1 MALGKRREFEVFTL
15 SFLDCIC
22 CGFGAIILLL
32 VLTDIGQPIVIE
44 RSEKDLKQQILDL
57 QRQLFDLRGETEV
70 LNRELLGRTKT
81 LTTEQQKAAALAGD
95 LSKIRGEFKASKG
108 EASVTNVV
116 ETELVAAHQTL
127 TAEMQRL
134 LKNAPKKIDTV
145 PAVGGI
151 PVDSE
156 WIIFVIDTSGSMQ
169 ADNWENAQNVLK
181 EILDI
186 YPKVKGLQV
195 LDDEG
200 KPMFSSTKGQW
211 LQDTAA
217 QRAKIIATMA
227 NWKAYSNSSPV
238 EGIGAAVQG
247 WWAADKK
254 ISVYVIGDDFTG
266 SSIEAALQAVR
277 KYNPV
282 DRQGRHKIRIHA
294 IGMPDGP
301 SSPPFINQ
309 RFSALMRAM
318 CDDNEGTFV
327 GLTIGGAKCAMQV
340 DVFGAPR
347 CINEG

>member
-1 MALGKRREFEVFTL
+1 MAIGKRREFEVFTL

-32 VLTDIGQPIVIE
+32 VLTDVGQPIVIE
-44 RSEKDLKQQILDL
+44 RSEKDLKGQIDAL
-57 QRQLFDLRGETEV
+57 QRQLFDLRGETEI
-70 LNRELLGRTKT
+70 LNREMQGRIKERDA
-81 LTTEQQKAAALAGD
+81 EQLKAAVLAGD
-95 LSKIRGEFKASKG
+95 LSKIRGEFKASEGDAAVANK
-108 EASVTNVV
+108 V
-116 ETELVAAHQTL
+116 EQELVAVHQTL
-127 TAEMQRL
+127 TAEQTRL
-134 LKNAPKKIDTV
+134 LKNAPKRIDTV

-169 ADNWENAQNVLK
+169 ADNWENAANVLR

-186 YPKVKGLQV
+186 YPKVKGMQV

-200 KPMFSSTKGQW
+200 KPMFPTPKGSW
-211 LQDTAA
+211 MQDTPA
-217 QRAKIIATMA
+217 QRAKIMSAFV

-266 SSIEAALQAVR
+266 GSIEAALSAVR

-282 DRQGRHKIRIHA
+282 DRQGRHRIRIHA

-301 SSPPFINQ
+301 NSPPFINS
-309 RFSALMRAM
+309 RFAALMRAM
-318 CDDNEGTFV
+318 CDENEGTFV
-327 GLTIGGAKCAMQV
+327 GLTIGGPSCAIKI
-340 DVFGAPR
+340 DVLGTPR
-347 CINEG
+347 CVS

>member
-32 VLTDIGQPIVIE
+32 VLTDVGKPIVIE
-44 RSEKDLKQQILDL
+44 KSEKNLNGQIDAL
-57 QRQLFDLRGETEV
+57 QRQLFDLRGETDV
-70 LNRELLGRTKT
+70 LNRELQGRMAV
-81 LTTEQQKAAALAGD
+81 LNTEKSRLASMSGD

-108 EASVTNVV
+108 DASVANTV
-116 ETELVAAHQTL
+116 ETALVESYQTL

-134 LKNAPKKIDTV
+134 LKNQPRRIDTV
-145 PAVGGI
+145 QAVGGI

-169 ADNWENAQNVLK
+169 ADNWENAQNVMK

-186 YPKVKGLQV
+186 YPRVKGLQIM
-195 LDDEG
+195 DDEG
-200 KPMFSSTKGQW
+200 KPMFPSTKGQW
-211 LQDTAA
+211 LQDTPV
-217 QRAKIIATMA
+217 QRTKILSTMV
-227 NWKAYSNSSPV
+227 NWKPYSNSSPV

-247 WWAADKK
+247 WWSADKK
-254 ISVYVIGDDFTG
+254 ISIYVIGDDFTG
-266 SSIEAALQAVR
+266 SSVEAALAAVR

-282 DRQGRHKIRIHA
+282 DRMGRHRVRIHA

-301 SSPPFINQ
+301 SSPPFINA
-309 RFSALMRAM
+309 RFSVLMRAM

-327 GLTIGGAKCAMQV
+327 GLTIGGPSCAIKV
-340 DVFGAPR
+340 DVLGQPR
-347 CINEG
+347 CIS

>member
-1 MALGKRREFEVFTL
+1 MAIGKRREFEVFTL

-32 VLTDIGQPIVIE
+32 VLTDVGQPIVIE
-44 RSEKDLKQQILDL
+44 RSEKDLKGQIDAL
-57 QRQLFDLRGETEV
+57 QRQLFDLRGETEI
-70 LNRELLGRTKT
+70 LNRELQGRVKEKDA
-81 LTTEQQKAAALAGD
+81 EQQKASILAGD
-95 LSKIRGEFKASKG
+95 LSKIRGEFKASIGDAAVANK
-108 EASVTNVV
+108 V
-116 ETELVAAHQTL
+116 EQELVAVYQTL
-127 TAEMQRL
+127 TAEQARL

-169 ADNWENAQNVLK
+169 ADNWENAQMVMK

-186 YPKVKGLQV
+186 YPKVKGMQV

-200 KPMFSSTKGQW
+200 KPLFPSTKGQW
-211 LQDTAA
+211 LQDTPA
-217 QRAKIIATMA
+217 QRAKVLSAMV

-266 SSIEAALQAVR
+266 GSIEAALSAVR

-282 DRQGRHKIRIHA
+282 DRQGRHRIRIHA

-301 SSPPFINQ
+301 NSPPFINS
-309 RFSALMRAM
+309 RFAALMRAM

-327 GLTIGGAKCAMQV
+327 GLTVGGPNCAIKI
-340 DVFGAPR
+340 DVLGTPR
-347 CINEG
+347 CVS

>member
-32 VLTDIGQPIVIE
+32 VLTDVGKPIVIE
-44 RSEKDLKQQILDL
+44 RSEKNLNGQIDAL
-57 QRQLFDLRGETEV
+57 QRQLFEIRGETDV
-70 LNRELLGRTKT
+70 LNRELQGRMTV
-81 LTTEQQKAAALAGD
+81 LNTEQARLASMSGD

-108 EASVTNVV
+108 DASVANTV
-116 ETELVAAHQTL
+116 ETALVESYQTL

-134 LKNAPKKIDTV
+134 LKNQPRRIDTV
-145 PAVGGI
+145 QAVGGI

-156 WIIFVIDTSGSMQ
+156 WIIFCIDTSGSMQ
-169 ADNWENAQNVLK
+169 ADNWENAQNVMK

-186 YPKVKGLQV
+186 YPKVKGMQI

-200 KPMFSSTKGQW
+200 KPMFPSTKGQW
-211 LQDTAA
+211 LQDTPA
-217 QRAKIIATMA
+217 QRAKIISTMV
-227 NWKAYSNSSPV
+227 NWKPYSNSSPV

-247 WWAADKK
+247 WWSADKK

-266 SSIEAALQAVR
+266 SSVEAALAAVR

-282 DRQGRHKIRIHA
+282 DRMGRHRIRIHA

-309 RFSALMRAM
+309 RFSVLMRAM
-318 CDDNEGTFV
+318 CDENEGTFV
-327 GLTIGGAKCAMQV
+327 GLTIGGPSCAIKV
-340 DVFGAPR
+340 DVLGQPR
-347 CINEG
+347 CVS

>member
-1 MALGKRREFEVFTL
+1 MAIGKRREFEVFTL

-32 VLTDIGQPIVIE
+32 VLTDVGQPIVIE
-44 RSEKDLKQQILDL
+44 RSEKDLKGQIDAL
-57 QRQLFDLRGETEV
+57 QRQLFDLRGETEI
-70 LNRELLGRTKT
+70 LNRELQGRVK
-81 LTTEQQKAAALAGD
+81 EKDAEKQKAAILAGD
-95 LSKIRGEFKASKG
+95 LSKIRGEFKASMGDAAVANK
-108 EASVTNVV
+108 V
-116 ETELVAAHQTL
+116 EQELVAVYQTL
-127 TAEMQRL
+127 TAEQARL
-134 LKNAPKKIDTV
+134 LKNAPKRIDTT

-169 ADNWENAQNVLK
+169 ADNWENAQNVMK

-186 YPKVKGLQV
+186 YPKVKGLQI

-211 LQDTAA
+211 LSDTPA
-217 QRAKIIATMA
+217 QRAKILSTMV

-247 WWAADKK
+247 WWSADKK

-301 SSPPFINQ
+301 NSPPFINS
-309 RFSALMRAM
+309 RFAALMRAM

-327 GLTIGGAKCAMQV
+327 GLTVGGPSCAV
-340 DVFGAPR
+340 KV
-347 CINEG
+347 

>member
-1 MALGKRREFEVFTL
+1 MHKRREFEVFTL

-32 VLTDIGQPIVIE
+32 VLTDVGQPIVIE
-44 RSEKDLKQQILDL
+44 RSERDLKGQIDAL
-57 QRQLFDLRGETEV
+57 QRQLFDLRGETDV
-70 LNRELLGRTKT
+70 LNRELQGRIKVK
-81 LTTEQQKAAALAGD
+81 TTEESKISALAGD

-108 EASVTNVV
+108 EASVTNIV

-134 LKNAPKKIDTV
+134 LKNAPKRIDQV
-145 PAVGGI
+145 AAVGGI

-156 WIIFVIDTSGSMQ
+156 YVIFVIDTSGSMQ
-169 ADNWENAQNVLK
+169 ADNWENAQNVMK

-186 YPKVKGLQV
+186 YPKVKGMQV

-200 KPMFSSTKGQW
+200 KPMFASTKGQW
-211 LQDTAA
+211 LQDSPV
-217 QRAKIIATMA
+217 QRTKIMSQMVS
-227 NWKAYSNSSPV
+227 WKAYSNSSPV

-266 SSIEAALQAVR
+266 GSIEAALAAVR

-282 DRQGRHKIRIHA
+282 DRQGRHRVRIHA

-301 SSPPFINQ
+301 NSPPFINA
-309 RFSALMRAM
+309 RFAALMRAM

-327 GLTIGGAKCAMQV
+327 GLTTGGPSCAVKV
-340 DVFGAPR
+340 DVLGSPR
-347 CINEG
+347 CIS

>member
-32 VLTDIGQPIVIE
+32 VLTDVGQPIVIE
-44 RSEKDLKQQILDL
+44 RSERDLKGQIDAL
-57 QRQLFDLRGETEV
+57 QRQLFDLRGETDV
-70 LNRELLGRTKT
+70 LNRELQGRMKVLNTSQMT
-81 LTTEQQKAAALAGD
+81 AAQLAAE
-95 LSKIRGEFKASKG
+95 LNKVRGEFKASTG
-108 EASVTNVV
+108 EASVTNKV
-116 ETELVAAHQTL
+116 EQDLVALHQTL

-134 LKNAPKKIDTV
+134 LKNAPKRIDNV
-145 PAVGGI
+145 PAVAGI

-156 WIIFVIDTSGSMQ
+156 WIIFVVDTSGSMQ
-169 ADNWENAQNVLK
+169 ADNWENAQNVMK

-186 YPKVKGLQV
+186 YPKVKGLQI

-200 KPMFSSTKGQW
+200 KPMFPSTKGQW
-211 LQDTAA
+211 LQDTPA
-217 QRAKIIATMA
+217 QRAKIISAMV

-254 ISVYVIGDDFTG
+254 ISVYVIGDDYTG
-266 SSIEAALQAVR
+266 GAIEPALAAVR

-301 SSPPFINQ
+301 NSPPFINA
-309 RFSALMRAM
+309 RFAALMRAM

-327 GLTIGGAKCAMQV
+327 GLTIGGPSCVMKV
-340 DVFGAPR
+340 DVLGQPR
-347 CINEG
+347 CIS

>member
-1 MALGKRREFEVFTL
+1 MPIGKRREFEVFTL

-32 VLTDIGQPIVIE
+32 VLTDVGQPIVIE
-44 RSEKDLKQQILDL
+44 RSERDLKGQIDAL
-57 QRQLFDLRGETEV
+57 QRQLFDLRGETDI
-70 LNRELLGRTKT
+70 LNREMQGRIK
-81 LTTEQQKAAALAGD
+81 ERDAEKIKASVLAGD
-95 LSKIRGEFKASKG
+95 LSRIRGEFKASHGDAAVANK
-108 EASVTNVV
+108 V
-116 ETELVAAHQTL
+116 EQELVAVHQTL

-156 WIIFVIDTSGSMQ
+156 WIIFVVDTSGSMQ
-169 ADNWENAQNVLK
+169 ADNWDNAQFVMK

-186 YPKVKGLQV
+186 YPKVKGLQI

-200 KPMFSSTKGQW
+200 KPMFASTRGQW
-211 LQDTAA
+211 MQDTPA
-217 QRAKIIATMA
+217 QRAKIISAMV

-266 SSIEAALQAVR
+266 GSIEAALAAVR

-282 DRQGRHKIRIHA
+282 DRQGRHRIRIHA

-301 SSPPFINQ
+301 NSPPFINS
-309 RFSALMRAM
+309 RFAALMRAM

-327 GLTIGGAKCAMQV
+327 GLTVGGPSCPIKI
-340 DVFGAPR
+340 DVLGTPR
-347 CINEG
+347 CVS

>member
-1 MALGKRREFEVFTL
+1 MAIGRRREFEVFTL

-32 VLTDIGQPIVIE
+32 VLTDVGQPVVIE
-44 RSEKDLKQQILDL
+44 RSEKDLKQQIDAL
-57 QRQLFDLRGETEV
+57 QRQLFDLRGETDV
-70 LNRELLGRTKT
+70 LNRELQGRMSI
-81 LTTEQQKAAALAGD
+81 LNAEQRKIALMAGD

-108 EASVTNVV
+108 EATVTNIV

-127 TAEMQRL
+127 TAEMARL
-134 LKNAPKKIDTV
+134 LKNAPRRDPNV
-145 PAVGGI
+145 LAVAGI

-169 ADNWENAQNVLK
+169 ADNWENAQNTMK

-200 KPMFSSTKGQW
+200 KPMFPSTKGQW
-211 LQDTAA
+211 LQDTPA
-217 QRAKIIATMA
+217 QRAKVLSAMV
-227 NWKAYSNSSPV
+227 NWKSYSNSSPV

-247 WWAADKK
+247 WWSADKK

-266 SSIEAALQAVR
+266 PSVEAALQAVR

-294 IGMPDGP
+294 IGMPNGS
-301 SSPPFINQ
+301 SSPSHINA
-309 RFSALMRAM
+309 RFSVLMRAM

-327 GLTIGGAKCAMQV
+327 GLSIGGMGCAVKV
-340 DVFGAPR
+340 DVYGAPR
-347 CINEG
+347 CIG

>member
-1 MALGKRREFEVFTL
+1 MPIGKRREFEVFTL

-32 VLTDIGQPIVIE
+32 VLTDVGQPIVIE
-44 RSEKDLKQQILDL
+44 RSEKDLNGQIDAL
-57 QRQLFDLRGETEV
+57 QRQLFDLRGETDI
-70 LNRELLGRTKT
+70 LNREMQGRIKERDSEK
-81 LTTEQQKAAALAGD
+81 LKATVLAGD
-95 LSKIRGEFKASKG
+95 LSKIRGEFKASMGDAAVANK
-108 EASVTNVV
+108 V
-116 ETELVAAHQTL
+116 EQELVAVHQTL
-127 TAEMQRL
+127 SAEMQRL

-156 WIIFVIDTSGSMQ
+156 WIIFVVDTSGSMQ
-169 ADNWENAQNVLK
+169 ADNWENAQMVMK

-186 YPKVKGLQV
+186 YPKVKGLQI

-200 KPMFSSTKGQW
+200 KPMFASQKGQW
-211 LQDTAA
+211 MQDTPA
-217 QRAKIIATMA
+217 QRAKIISAMV

-266 SSIEAALQAVR
+266 GSIEAALAAVR

-282 DRQGRHKIRIHA
+282 DRQGRHRIRIHA

-301 SSPPFINQ
+301 NSPPFINS
-309 RFSALMRAM
+309 RFAALMRAM

-327 GLTIGGAKCAMQV
+327 GLTIGGPSCPIKI
-340 DVFGAPR
+340 DVLGTPR
-347 CINEG
+347 CVS

>member
-1 MALGKRREFEVFTL
+1 MGLGKRREFEVFTL

-32 VLTDIGQPIVIE
+32 VLTDVGKPIVIE
-44 RSEKDLKQQILDL
+44 KSEKNLNGQIDAL
-57 QRQLFDLRGETEV
+57 QRQLFDLRGETDV
-70 LNRELLGRTKT
+70 LNRELQGRMAV
-81 LTTEQQKAAALAGD
+81 LTTEQQRLASMSGD

-108 EASVTNVV
+108 DASVANTV
-116 ETELVAAHQTL
+116 ETALVESYQTL

-134 LKNAPKKIDTV
+134 LKNQPRKIDTTL
-145 PAVGGI
+145 AVGGI

-156 WIIFVIDTSGSMQ
+156 WVIFCIDTSGSMQ
-169 ADNWENAQNVLK
+169 ADNWENAQNVMK

-186 YPKVKGLQV
+186 YPKLKGIQV
-195 LDDEG
+195 MDDEG
-200 KPMFSSTKGQW
+200 KPMFPSTKGQW
-211 LQDTAA
+211 LQDTPA
-217 QRAKIIATMA
+217 QRAKILSTMV
-227 NWKAYSNSSPV
+227 NWKPYSNSSPV

-266 SSIEAALQAVR
+266 SSVEAALAAVR

-282 DRQGRHKIRIHA
+282 DRMGRHRVRIHA

-309 RFSALMRAM
+309 RFSVLMRAM
-318 CDDNEGTFV
+318 CDENEGTFV
-327 GLTIGGAKCAMQV
+327 GLTIGGPSCAIKV
-340 DVFGAPR
+340 DVLGQPR
-347 CINEG
+347 CIS

>member
-1 MALGKRREFEVFTL
+1 MGIGKRREFEVFTL

-32 VLTDIGQPIVIE
+32 VLTDVGQPIVIE
-44 RSEKDLKQQILDL
+44 RSEKDLKGQIDAL
-57 QRQLFDLRGETEV
+57 QRQLFDLRGETEI
-70 LNRELLGRTKT
+70 LNRELQGRVK
-81 LTTEQQKAAALAGD
+81 EKDAEKQKAAILAGD
-95 LSKIRGEFKASKG
+95 LSKIRGEFKASMGDAAVANK
-108 EASVTNVV
+108 V
-116 ETELVAAHQTL
+116 EQELVAVYQTL
-127 TAEMQRL
+127 TAEQARL
-134 LKNAPKKIDTV
+134 LKNAPKRIDTT

-169 ADNWENAQNVLK
+169 ADNWENAQMVMK

-186 YPKVKGLQV
+186 YPKVKGLQI

-200 KPMFSSTKGQW
+200 KPLFPSTKGQW
-211 LQDTAA
+211 LQDTPA
-217 QRAKIIATMA
+217 QRQKTLSAMV

-266 SSIEAALQAVR
+266 GSIEAALSAVR

-282 DRQGRHKIRIHA
+282 DRQGRHRIRIHA

-301 SSPPFINQ
+301 NSPPFINS
-309 RFSALMRAM
+309 RFAALMRAM

-327 GLTIGGAKCAMQV
+327 GLTVGGPSCAIKI
-340 DVFGAPR
+340 DVLGTPR
-347 CINEG
+347 CVS

>member
-1 MALGKRREFEVFTL
+1 MAIGKRREFEVFTL

-32 VLTDIGQPIVIE
+32 VLTDVGKPIVIE
-44 RSEKDLKQQILDL
+44 KSEKNLNGQIDAL
-57 QRQLFDLRGETEV
+57 QRQLFDLRGETDV
-70 LNRELLGRTKT
+70 LNRELQGRMAI
-81 LTTEQQKAAALAGD
+81 LNTEQARLASMSGD

-108 EASVTNVV
+108 DASVANTV
-116 ETELVAAHQTL
+116 ETALVESYQTL

-134 LKNAPKKIDTV
+134 LKNQPRKIDTTL
-145 PAVGGI
+145 AVGGI

-156 WIIFVIDTSGSMQ
+156 WIIFCIDTSGSMQ
-169 ADNWENAQNVLK
+169 ADNWENAQNVMK

-186 YPKVKGLQV
+186 YPKVKGIQV

-200 KPMFSSTKGQW
+200 KPMFPSTKGQW
-211 LQDTAA
+211 LQDTPV
-217 QRAKIIATMA
+217 QRAKIISTMV
-227 NWKAYSNSSPV
+227 NWKPYSNSSPV

-247 WWAADKK
+247 WWSADKK

-266 SSIEAALQAVR
+266 SSVEAALAAVR

-282 DRQGRHKIRIHA
+282 DRMGRHRIRIHA

-309 RFSALMRAM
+309 RFSVLMRAM
-318 CDDNEGTFV
+318 CDENEGTFV
-327 GLTIGGAKCAMQV
+327 GLTVGGPSCAVKV
-340 DVFGAPR
+340 DVLGQPR
-347 CINEG
+347 CIS

>member
-1 MALGKRREFEVFTL
+1 MPIGKRREFEVFTL

-32 VLTDIGQPIVIE
+32 VLTDVGQPIVIE
-44 RSEKDLKQQILDL
+44 RSEKDLKGQIDAL
-57 QRQLFDLRGETEV
+57 QRQLFDLRGETDV
-70 LNRELLGRTKT
+70 LNRELQGRTQELDSDK
-81 LTTEQQKAAALAGD
+81 LKAAMLSGD
-95 LSKIRGEFKASKG
+95 LSKIRGEFKASIG
-108 EASVTNVV
+108 EASVTNKV
-116 ETELVAAHQTL
+116 EQELVAVHQTL

-134 LKNAPKKIDTV
+134 LKNAPKRIDTV

-156 WIIFVIDTSGSMQ
+156 WIIFVVDTSGSMQ
-169 ADNWENAQNVLK
+169 ADNWENAQMVMK

-186 YPKVKGLQV
+186 YPKVKGLQI

-200 KPMFSSTKGQW
+200 KPMFPSTKGQW
-211 LQDTAA
+211 LQDSPT
-217 QRAKIIATMA
+217 QRAKITSAMV

-266 SSIEAALQAVR
+266 GSIEAALAAVR

-282 DRQGRHKIRIHA
+282 DRQGRHRIRIHA

-301 SSPPFINQ
+301 NSPPFINS
-309 RFSALMRAM
+309 RFAALMRAM

-327 GLTIGGAKCAMQV
+327 GLTIGGPSCAV
-340 DVFGAPR
+340 KIDVLGQPR
-347 CINEG
+347 CIS

>member
-1 MALGKRREFEVFTL
+1 MGLGKRREFEVFTL

-32 VLTDIGQPIVIE
+32 VLTDVGQPIVIE
-44 RSEKDLKQQILDL
+44 KSTRNMKGQILDL
-57 QRQLFDLRGETEV
+57 QKQLFELRGETDILERELQGRVKV
-70 LNRELLGRTKT
+70 LN
-81 LTTEQQKAAALAGD
+81 TEQLRVAKLSGD

-108 EASVTNVV
+108 EASVTNIV

-134 LKNAPKKIDTV
+134 LKNRPRKIDTV

-156 WIIFVIDTSGSMQ
+156 YIIFVVDTSGSMQ
-169 ADNWENAQNVLK
+169 ADNWENAQNVMK

-186 YPKVKGLQV
+186 YPKVKGLQI

-200 KPMFSSTKGQW
+200 KPMFASTRGQW
-211 LQDTAA
+211 LQDTPV
-217 QRAKIIATMA
+217 QRTKIISAMV
-227 NWKAYSNSSPV
+227 NWRSYSNSSPV

-254 ISVYVIGDDFTG
+254 ISIYVIGDDFTG
-266 SSIEAALQAVR
+266 GSIQAALNAVA

-282 DRQGRHKIRIHA
+282 DKQGRHRVRIHA

-301 SSPPFINQ
+301 NSPPFINA
-309 RFSALMRAM
+309 RFAALMRAM

-327 GLTIGGAKCAMQV
+327 GLTVGGPSCAIKV
-340 DVFGAPR
+340 DVLGQPR
-347 CINEG
+347 CIS

>member
-1 MALGKRREFEVFTL
+1 MAIGKRREFEVFTL

-32 VLTDIGQPIVIE
+32 VLTDVGQPIVIE
-44 RSEKDLKQQILDL
+44 RSEKDLKGQIDAL
-57 QRQLFDLRGETEV
+57 QRQLFDLRGETEI
-70 LNRELLGRTKT
+70 LNREMQGRIKERDA
-81 LTTEQQKAAALAGD
+81 EQLKAAVLAGD
-95 LSKIRGEFKASKG
+95 LSKIRGEFKASEGDAAVANK
-108 EASVTNVV
+108 V
-116 ETELVAAHQTL
+116 EQELVAVHQTL
-127 TAEMQRL
+127 TAEQARL
-134 LKNAPKKIDTV
+134 LKNAPKRIETV

-169 ADNWENAQNVLK
+169 ADNWENAANVLR

-186 YPKVKGLQV
+186 YPKVKGMQV

-200 KPMFSSTKGQW
+200 KPMFPTPKGSW
-211 LQDTAA
+211 MQDTPA
-217 QRAKIIATMA
+217 QRAKIMSAFV

-266 SSIEAALQAVR
+266 GSIEAALSAVR
-277 KYNPV
+277 KYNPM
-282 DRQGRHKIRIHA
+282 DRQGRHRIRIHA

-301 SSPPFINQ
+301 NSPPFINS
-309 RFSALMRAM
+309 RFAALMRAM
-318 CDDNEGTFV
+318 CDENEGTFV
-327 GLTIGGAKCAMQV
+327 GLTIGGPSCAIKI
-340 DVFGAPR
+340 DVLGTPR
-347 CINEG
+347 CVS

>member
-1 MALGKRREFEVFTL
+1 MPIGKRREFEVFTL

-32 VLTDIGQPIVIE
+32 VLTDVGQPIVIE
-44 RSEKDLKQQILDL
+44 RSEKDLKGQIDAL
-57 QRQLFDLRGETEV
+57 QRQLFDIRGETDV
-70 LNRELLGRTKT
+70 LNRELQGRVKEKDS
-81 LTTEQQKAAALAGD
+81 EQLKAAVLAGD
-95 LSKIRGEFKASKG
+95 LSKIRGEFRASMGDAAVANK
-108 EASVTNVV
+108 V
-116 ETELVAAHQTL
+116 EQELVAVHQTL

-134 LKNAPKKIDTV
+134 LKNAPKKIDTI

-169 ADNWENAQNVLK
+169 ADNWENMQNTVK

-186 YPKVKGLQV
+186 YPKVKGLQI

-200 KPMFSSTKGQW
+200 KPLFPSTKGAW
-211 LQDTAA
+211 LQDSPA
-217 QRAKIIATMA
+217 QRAKTISAMV

-266 SSIEAALQAVR
+266 GSIEAALAAVR

-282 DRQGRHKIRIHA
+282 DRQGRHRIRIHA

-301 SSPPFINQ
+301 NSPPFINS
-309 RFSALMRAM
+309 RFAALMRAM

-327 GLTIGGAKCAMQV
+327 GLTNGANNCAIKI
-340 DVFGAPR
+340 DVLGQPR
-347 CINEG
+347 CVG

>member
-1 MALGKRREFEVFTL
+1 MAIGKRREFEVFTL

-32 VLTDIGQPIVIE
+32 VLTDVGQPIVIE
-44 RSEKDLKQQILDL
+44 RSEKDLKGQIDAL
-57 QRQLFDLRGETEV
+57 QRQLFDLRGETE
-70 LNRELLGRTKT
+70 K
-81 LTTEQQKAAALAGD
+81 QKAAILAGD
-95 LSKIRGEFKASKG
+95 LSKIRGEFKASMGDAAVANK
-108 EASVTNVV
+108 V
-116 ETELVAAHQTL
+116 EQELVAVYQTL
-127 TAEMQRL
+127 TAEQARL
-134 LKNAPKKIDTV
+134 LKNAPKRIDTT

-169 ADNWENAQNVLK
+169 ADNWENAQMVMK

-186 YPKVKGLQV
+186 YPKVKGIQV

-200 KPMFSSTKGQW
+200 KPMFASTKGQW
-211 LQDTAA
+211 LQDSPV
-217 QRAKIIATMA
+217 QRAKIMSTMV
-227 NWKAYSNSSPV
+227 NWKPYSNSSPV

-247 WWAADKK
+247 WWSADKK

-266 SSIEAALQAVR
+266 GSIEAALAAVR

-282 DRQGRHKIRIHA
+282 DRQGRHRIRIHA

-301 SSPPFINQ
+301 NSPPFINS
-309 RFSALMRAM
+309 RFAALMRAM

-327 GLTIGGAKCAMQV
+327 GLTVGGPSCAIKI
-340 DVFGAPR
+340 DVLGSPR
-347 CINEG
+347 CIS

>member
-32 VLTDIGQPIVIE
+32 VLTDVGQPIVIE
-44 RSEKDLKQQILDL
+44 RSEKDLKGQIDAL
-57 QRQLFDLRGETEV
+57 QRQLFELRGETDI
-70 LNRELLGRTKT
+70 LNRELQGRMKI
-81 LTTEQQKAAALAGD
+81 LSAEQLKVAQLAGD

-108 EASVTNVV
+108 EASVTNIV

-145 PAVGGI
+145 AAVGGI

-156 WIIFVIDTSGSMQ
+156 YIIFVIDTSGSMQ
-169 ADNWENAQNVLK
+169 ADNWDNAQNVMK

-186 YPKVKGLQV
+186 YPQVKGMQI

-200 KPMFSSTKGQW
+200 KPMFPSTKGQW
-211 LQDTAA
+211 LQDTPA
-217 QRAKIIATMA
+217 QRAKIVSQMV

-266 SSIEAALQAVR
+266 GSIEAALAAVR

-282 DRQGRHKIRIHA
+282 DRQGRHRIRIHA

-301 SSPPFINQ
+301 NSPPFINS
-309 RFSALMRAM
+309 RFAALMRAM
-318 CDDNEGTFV
+318 CDENEGTFV
-327 GLTIGGAKCAMQV
+327 GLTVGGPSCAIQV
-340 DVFGAPR
+340 DVLGTPR
-347 CINEG
+347 CIS